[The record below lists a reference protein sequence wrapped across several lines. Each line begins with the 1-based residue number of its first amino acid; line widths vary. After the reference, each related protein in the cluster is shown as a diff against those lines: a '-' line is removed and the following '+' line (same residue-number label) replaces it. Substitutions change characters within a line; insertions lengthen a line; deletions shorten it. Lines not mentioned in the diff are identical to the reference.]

1 MFNVKVEVTLKKQVL
16 DPQGLT
22 VKHALESLGFKDVN
36 EVRMGKF
43 LELKIEAKDRKE
55 AEEKLRRMCE
65 KLLVNPVIEDY
76 TYQIEG

>member
-22 VKHALESLGFKDVN
+22 VKHALESLGFNEVD